1 MRYLILVSHGTFAP
15 GLHNALGMM
24 AGSDREDIRSTS
36 LLDGMDVDTFR
47 ANFAELVG
55 DITAEDEIILTAD
68 IIGGSP
74 LTTALEVLTEKGLL
88 GKTLAIGGMNLPLV
102 LTAAFADAET
112 PLEELE
118 QELTGE
124 AKDQIKRFDLGGDE
138 GCAGDD
144 LPGNGPKVCRF
155 QIPQQRVSVCQLK
168 HSPVILIGKFF
179 IDLEPGDFFRG
190 GIQRETVC
198 VQRRRKLRVLF
209 LRGQYFLMPL
219 HLTAPFLP
227 SP

>member
-1 MRYLILVSHGTFAP
+1 MCSIQRFPKMNGRFDCPASLAWKP
-15 GLHNALGMM
+15 ANALGMM

-47 ANFAELVG
+47 ANFTELVG

-74 LTTALEVLTEKGLL
+74 LTTALDVLTEKGLL

-102 LTAAFADAET
+102 LTAAFADADT
-112 PLEELE
+112 SLEELE

-138 GCAGDD
+138 DD
-144 LPGNGPKVCRF
+144 D
-155 QIPQQRVSVCQLK
+155 I
-168 HSPVILIGKFF
+168 
-179 IDLEPGDFFRG
+179 
-190 GIQRETVC
+190 
-198 VQRRRKLRVLF
+198 
-209 LRGQYFLMPL
+209 
-219 HLTAPFLP
+219 
-227 SP
+227 

>member
-15 GLHNALGMM
+15 GLHNALGMV

-36 LLDGMDVDTFR
+36 LLDGRDVDTFR
-47 ANFAELVG
+47 VNFAELVM

-74 LTTALEVLTEKGLL
+74 LTTALDVLTEKGLL

-112 PLEELE
+112 PLDELE

-138 GCAGDD
+138 DD
-144 LPGNGPKVCRF
+144 D
-155 QIPQQRVSVCQLK
+155 I
-168 HSPVILIGKFF
+168 
-179 IDLEPGDFFRG
+179 
-190 GIQRETVC
+190 
-198 VQRRRKLRVLF
+198 
-209 LRGQYFLMPL
+209 
-219 HLTAPFLP
+219 
-227 SP
+227 

>member
-15 GLHNALGMM
+15 GLQNALGMM

-47 ANFAELVG
+47 ANFTELVG

-74 LTTALEVLTEKGLL
+74 LTTALDVLTEKGLL

-102 LTAAFADAET
+102 LTAAFADADT
-112 PLEELE
+112 SLEELE

-138 GCAGDD
+138 DD
-144 LPGNGPKVCRF
+144 D
-155 QIPQQRVSVCQLK
+155 I
-168 HSPVILIGKFF
+168 
-179 IDLEPGDFFRG
+179 
-190 GIQRETVC
+190 
-198 VQRRRKLRVLF
+198 
-209 LRGQYFLMPL
+209 
-219 HLTAPFLP
+219 
-227 SP
+227 

>member
-74 LTTALEVLTEKGLL
+74 LTTALDVLTEKGLL
-88 GKTLAIGGMNLPLV
+88 ARTLAIGGMNLPLV

-138 GCAGDD
+138 DD
-144 LPGNGPKVCRF
+144 D
-155 QIPQQRVSVCQLK
+155 I
-168 HSPVILIGKFF
+168 
-179 IDLEPGDFFRG
+179 
-190 GIQRETVC
+190 
-198 VQRRRKLRVLF
+198 
-209 LRGQYFLMPL
+209 
-219 HLTAPFLP
+219 
-227 SP
+227 

>member
-1 MRYLILVSHGTFAP
+1 MRDLILVSHGTFAP

-24 AGSDREDIRSTS
+24 AGSDREDIRSTR

-47 ANFAELVG
+47 ANFTELVG

-74 LTTALEVLTEKGLL
+74 LTTALDVLTEKGLL

-102 LTAAFADAET
+102 LTAAFADADT

-138 GCAGDD
+138 DD
-144 LPGNGPKVCRF
+144 D
-155 QIPQQRVSVCQLK
+155 I
-168 HSPVILIGKFF
+168 
-179 IDLEPGDFFRG
+179 
-190 GIQRETVC
+190 
-198 VQRRRKLRVLF
+198 
-209 LRGQYFLMPL
+209 
-219 HLTAPFLP
+219 
-227 SP
+227 

>member
-74 LTTALEVLTEKGLL
+74 LTTALDVLTEKGLL
-88 GKTLAIGGMNLPLV
+88 ARTLAIGGMNLPLV
-102 LTAAFADAET
+102 LTAAFADADT
-112 PLEELE
+112 PLDALE
-118 QELTGE
+118 AELTGE
-124 AKDQIKRFDLGGDE
+124 AKDQIKRFTLGGDE
-138 GCAGDD
+138 DD
-144 LPGNGPKVCRF
+144 D
-155 QIPQQRVSVCQLK
+155 I
-168 HSPVILIGKFF
+168 
-179 IDLEPGDFFRG
+179 
-190 GIQRETVC
+190 
-198 VQRRRKLRVLF
+198 
-209 LRGQYFLMPL
+209 
-219 HLTAPFLP
+219 
-227 SP
+227 

>member
-47 ANFAELVG
+47 ANFDELVG

-74 LTTALEVLTEKGLL
+74 LITALDVLTQKGLL

-112 PLEELE
+112 PLDELE

-138 GCAGDD
+138 DD
-144 LPGNGPKVCRF
+144 D
-155 QIPQQRVSVCQLK
+155 I
-168 HSPVILIGKFF
+168 
-179 IDLEPGDFFRG
+179 
-190 GIQRETVC
+190 
-198 VQRRRKLRVLF
+198 
-209 LRGQYFLMPL
+209 
-219 HLTAPFLP
+219 
-227 SP
+227 

>member
-47 ANFAELVG
+47 ANFAELVK
-55 DITAEDEIILTAD
+55 DITPEDEIILTAD

-74 LTTALEVLTEKGLL
+74 LTTALDVLTEKSLL

-112 PLEELE
+112 PLDELE

-124 AKDQIKRFDLGGDE
+124 AKDQIKRFDLSGDE
-138 GCAGDD
+138 DD
-144 LPGNGPKVCRF
+144 D
-155 QIPQQRVSVCQLK
+155 I
-168 HSPVILIGKFF
+168 
-179 IDLEPGDFFRG
+179 
-190 GIQRETVC
+190 
-198 VQRRRKLRVLF
+198 
-209 LRGQYFLMPL
+209 
-219 HLTAPFLP
+219 
-227 SP
+227 

>member
-15 GLHNALGMM
+15 GLYNALGMM

-47 ANFAELVG
+47 ANFAELVQ
-55 DITAEDEIILTAD
+55 DITPEDEIILTAD

-74 LTTALEVLTEKGLL
+74 LTTALDVLTEKGLL

-124 AKDQIKRFDLGGDE
+124 AKDQIKRFALGGDE
-138 GCAGDD
+138 DD
-144 LPGNGPKVCRF
+144 D
-155 QIPQQRVSVCQLK
+155 I
-168 HSPVILIGKFF
+168 
-179 IDLEPGDFFRG
+179 
-190 GIQRETVC
+190 
-198 VQRRRKLRVLF
+198 
-209 LRGQYFLMPL
+209 
-219 HLTAPFLP
+219 
-227 SP
+227 

>member
-47 ANFAELVG
+47 ANFTELVG

-74 LTTALEVLTEKGLL
+74 LTTALDVLTEKGLL
-88 GKTLAIGGMNLPLV
+88 AHTLAIGGMNLPLV
-102 LTAAFADAET
+102 LTAAFADADT

-124 AKDQIKRFDLGGDE
+124 AKAQIKRFALGGDE
-138 GCAGDD
+138 ADD
-144 LPGNGPKVCRF
+144 
-155 QIPQQRVSVCQLK
+155 I
-168 HSPVILIGKFF
+168 
-179 IDLEPGDFFRG
+179 
-190 GIQRETVC
+190 
-198 VQRRRKLRVLF
+198 
-209 LRGQYFLMPL
+209 
-219 HLTAPFLP
+219 
-227 SP
+227 

>member
-55 DITAEDEIILTAD
+55 DITPEDEILLTAD

-74 LTTALEVLTEKGLL
+74 LTTALDVLTEKGLL

-102 LTAAFADAET
+102 LTAAFADADT
-112 PLEELE
+112 PLDELE
-118 QELTGE
+118 AELTGE
-124 AKDQIKRFDLGGDE
+124 AKDQIKRFALGGDE
-138 GCAGDD
+138 DD
-144 LPGNGPKVCRF
+144 D
-155 QIPQQRVSVCQLK
+155 I
-168 HSPVILIGKFF
+168 
-179 IDLEPGDFFRG
+179 
-190 GIQRETVC
+190 
-198 VQRRRKLRVLF
+198 
-209 LRGQYFLMPL
+209 
-219 HLTAPFLP
+219 
-227 SP
+227 

>member
-47 ANFAELVG
+47 ANFTELVG

-74 LTTALEVLTEKGLL
+74 LTTALDVLTEKGLL
-88 GKTLAIGGMNLPLV
+88 AHTRAIGGMNLPLV
-102 LTAAFADAET
+102 LTAAFADADT

-138 GCAGDD
+138 DD
-144 LPGNGPKVCRF
+144 D
-155 QIPQQRVSVCQLK
+155 I
-168 HSPVILIGKFF
+168 
-179 IDLEPGDFFRG
+179 
-190 GIQRETVC
+190 
-198 VQRRRKLRVLF
+198 
-209 LRGQYFLMPL
+209 
-219 HLTAPFLP
+219 
-227 SP
+227 

>member
-55 DITAEDEIILTAD
+55 DITPKDEIILTAD

-74 LTTALEVLTEKGLL
+74 LTTALDVLTEKGLL

-102 LTAAFADAET
+102 LTAAFADADT
-112 PLEELE
+112 PLDELE
-118 QELTGE
+118 AELTGE
-124 AKDQIKRFDLGGDE
+124 AKDQIKRFALGGDE
-138 GCAGDD
+138 DD
-144 LPGNGPKVCRF
+144 D
-155 QIPQQRVSVCQLK
+155 I
-168 HSPVILIGKFF
+168 
-179 IDLEPGDFFRG
+179 
-190 GIQRETVC
+190 
-198 VQRRRKLRVLF
+198 
-209 LRGQYFLMPL
+209 
-219 HLTAPFLP
+219 
-227 SP
+227 

>member
-47 ANFAELVG
+47 ANFAELLG
-55 DITAEDEIILTAD
+55 DITPEDEIILTAD

-74 LTTALEVLTEKGLL
+74 LTTALDVLTEKGLL

-102 LTAAFADAET
+102 LTAAFADADT
-112 PLEELE
+112 PLEKLE

-138 GCAGDD
+138 DD
-144 LPGNGPKVCRF
+144 D
-155 QIPQQRVSVCQLK
+155 I
-168 HSPVILIGKFF
+168 
-179 IDLEPGDFFRG
+179 
-190 GIQRETVC
+190 
-198 VQRRRKLRVLF
+198 
-209 LRGQYFLMPL
+209 
-219 HLTAPFLP
+219 
-227 SP
+227 

>member
-24 AGSDREDIRSTS
+24 AGSNREDIRSTS

-74 LTTALEVLTEKGLL
+74 LTTALDVLTEKGLL

-138 GCAGDD
+138 DD
-144 LPGNGPKVCRF
+144 D
-155 QIPQQRVSVCQLK
+155 I
-168 HSPVILIGKFF
+168 
-179 IDLEPGDFFRG
+179 
-190 GIQRETVC
+190 
-198 VQRRRKLRVLF
+198 
-209 LRGQYFLMPL
+209 
-219 HLTAPFLP
+219 
-227 SP
+227 

>member
-24 AGSDREDIRSTS
+24 VGSDREDIRSTS

-74 LTTALEVLTEKGLL
+74 LTTALDVLTEKGLL

-138 GCAGDD
+138 DD
-144 LPGNGPKVCRF
+144 D
-155 QIPQQRVSVCQLK
+155 I
-168 HSPVILIGKFF
+168 
-179 IDLEPGDFFRG
+179 
-190 GIQRETVC
+190 
-198 VQRRRKLRVLF
+198 
-209 LRGQYFLMPL
+209 
-219 HLTAPFLP
+219 
-227 SP
+227 

>member
-47 ANFAELVG
+47 ANFAELVS

-74 LTTALEVLTEKGLL
+74 LTTALDVLTEKGLL
-88 GKTLAIGGMNLPLV
+88 AHTLAIGGMNLPLV

-112 PLEELE
+112 PLDELE

-138 GCAGDD
+138 DD
-144 LPGNGPKVCRF
+144 D
-155 QIPQQRVSVCQLK
+155 I
-168 HSPVILIGKFF
+168 
-179 IDLEPGDFFRG
+179 
-190 GIQRETVC
+190 
-198 VQRRRKLRVLF
+198 
-209 LRGQYFLMPL
+209 
-219 HLTAPFLP
+219 
-227 SP
+227 

>member
-47 ANFAELVG
+47 AKFAELVQ
-55 DITAEDEIILTAD
+55 DITPEDEIILTAD

-74 LTTALEVLTEKGLL
+74 LTTALDVLTEKGLL

-112 PLEELE
+112 PLDEME

-138 GCAGDD
+138 DD
-144 LPGNGPKVCRF
+144 D
-155 QIPQQRVSVCQLK
+155 I
-168 HSPVILIGKFF
+168 
-179 IDLEPGDFFRG
+179 
-190 GIQRETVC
+190 
-198 VQRRRKLRVLF
+198 
-209 LRGQYFLMPL
+209 
-219 HLTAPFLP
+219 
-227 SP
+227 

>member
-55 DITAEDEIILTAD
+55 DITPEDEIILTAD

-74 LTTALEVLTEKGLL
+74 LTTALDVLTEKGLL

-102 LTAAFADAET
+102 LTAAFADADT
-112 PLEELE
+112 PLDELE
-118 QELTGE
+118 AGLTGE
-124 AKDQIKRFDLGGDE
+124 AKDQIKRFALGSDE
-138 GCAGDD
+138 DD
-144 LPGNGPKVCRF
+144 D
-155 QIPQQRVSVCQLK
+155 I
-168 HSPVILIGKFF
+168 
-179 IDLEPGDFFRG
+179 
-190 GIQRETVC
+190 
-198 VQRRRKLRVLF
+198 
-209 LRGQYFLMPL
+209 
-219 HLTAPFLP
+219 
-227 SP
+227 

>member
-68 IIGGSP
+68 IIGGSL
-74 LTTALEVLTEKGLL
+74 LTTALDVLTEKGLL

-102 LTAAFADAET
+102 LTAAFADADT

-138 GCAGDD
+138 DD
-144 LPGNGPKVCRF
+144 D
-155 QIPQQRVSVCQLK
+155 I
-168 HSPVILIGKFF
+168 
-179 IDLEPGDFFRG
+179 
-190 GIQRETVC
+190 
-198 VQRRRKLRVLF
+198 
-209 LRGQYFLMPL
+209 
-219 HLTAPFLP
+219 
-227 SP
+227 

>member
-74 LTTALEVLTEKGLL
+74 LTTALDVLTEKGLL

-102 LTAAFADAET
+102 LTAAFADADT

-124 AKDQIKRFDLGGDE
+124 AKDQIKLFDLGGDE
-138 GCAGDD
+138 DD
-144 LPGNGPKVCRF
+144 D
-155 QIPQQRVSVCQLK
+155 I
-168 HSPVILIGKFF
+168 
-179 IDLEPGDFFRG
+179 
-190 GIQRETVC
+190 
-198 VQRRRKLRVLF
+198 
-209 LRGQYFLMPL
+209 
-219 HLTAPFLP
+219 
-227 SP
+227 

>member
-55 DITAEDEIILTAD
+55 DITPEDEIILTAD

-74 LTTALEVLTEKGLL
+74 LTTALDVLTEKGLL

-102 LTAAFADAET
+102 LTAAFADADT
-112 PLEELE
+112 PLDELE
-118 QELTGE
+118 AELTGE
-124 AKDQIKRFDLGGDE
+124 AKDQIKRFVLGGDE
-138 GCAGDD
+138 DD
-144 LPGNGPKVCRF
+144 D
-155 QIPQQRVSVCQLK
+155 I
-168 HSPVILIGKFF
+168 
-179 IDLEPGDFFRG
+179 
-190 GIQRETVC
+190 
-198 VQRRRKLRVLF
+198 
-209 LRGQYFLMPL
+209 
-219 HLTAPFLP
+219 
-227 SP
+227 

>member
-55 DITAEDEIILTAD
+55 DITPEDEIILTAD

-74 LTTALEVLTEKGLL
+74 LTTALDVLTEKVLL

-102 LTAAFADAET
+102 LTAAFADADT
-112 PLEELE
+112 PLDELE
-118 QELTGE
+118 AELTGE
-124 AKDQIKRFDLGGDE
+124 AKDQIKRFALGGDE
-138 GCAGDD
+138 DD
-144 LPGNGPKVCRF
+144 D
-155 QIPQQRVSVCQLK
+155 I
-168 HSPVILIGKFF
+168 
-179 IDLEPGDFFRG
+179 
-190 GIQRETVC
+190 
-198 VQRRRKLRVLF
+198 
-209 LRGQYFLMPL
+209 
-219 HLTAPFLP
+219 
-227 SP
+227 

>member
-47 ANFAELVG
+47 ANFTELVG

-74 LTTALEVLTEKGLL
+74 LTTALDVLTEKGLL
-88 GKTLAIGGMNLPLV
+88 AHTLAIGGMNLPLV
-102 LTAAFADAET
+102 LTAAFADADT

-138 GCAGDD
+138 DD
-144 LPGNGPKVCRF
+144 D
-155 QIPQQRVSVCQLK
+155 I
-168 HSPVILIGKFF
+168 
-179 IDLEPGDFFRG
+179 
-190 GIQRETVC
+190 
-198 VQRRRKLRVLF
+198 
-209 LRGQYFLMPL
+209 
-219 HLTAPFLP
+219 
-227 SP
+227 

>member
-1 MRYLILVSHGTFAP
+1 MLNKQEKRERKMRYLILVSHGTFAP
-15 GLHNALGMM
+15 GLHNALGMV

-47 ANFAELVG
+47 ANFAELVQ
-55 DITAEDEIILTAD
+55 DITPEDEIILTAD

-74 LTTALEVLTEKGLL
+74 LTTALDVLTEKGLL

-138 GCAGDD
+138 DD
-144 LPGNGPKVCRF
+144 D
-155 QIPQQRVSVCQLK
+155 I
-168 HSPVILIGKFF
+168 
-179 IDLEPGDFFRG
+179 
-190 GIQRETVC
+190 
-198 VQRRRKLRVLF
+198 
-209 LRGQYFLMPL
+209 
-219 HLTAPFLP
+219 
-227 SP
+227 

>member
-1 MRYLILVSHGTFAP
+1 MRYLILDSHGTFAP

-47 ANFAELVG
+47 ANFTELVG

-74 LTTALEVLTEKGLL
+74 LTTALDVLTEKGLL

-138 GCAGDD
+138 DD
-144 LPGNGPKVCRF
+144 D
-155 QIPQQRVSVCQLK
+155 I
-168 HSPVILIGKFF
+168 
-179 IDLEPGDFFRG
+179 
-190 GIQRETVC
+190 
-198 VQRRRKLRVLF
+198 
-209 LRGQYFLMPL
+209 
-219 HLTAPFLP
+219 
-227 SP
+227 

>member
-47 ANFAELVG
+47 ANFAELVQ
-55 DITAEDEIILTAD
+55 DITPEDEIILTAD

-74 LTTALEVLTEKGLL
+74 LTTALDVLTEKGLL
-88 GKTLAIGGMNLPLV
+88 GKTLAIGGMNLLLV

-112 PLEELE
+112 PLDEME

-138 GCAGDD
+138 DD
-144 LPGNGPKVCRF
+144 D
-155 QIPQQRVSVCQLK
+155 I
-168 HSPVILIGKFF
+168 
-179 IDLEPGDFFRG
+179 
-190 GIQRETVC
+190 
-198 VQRRRKLRVLF
+198 
-209 LRGQYFLMPL
+209 
-219 HLTAPFLP
+219 
-227 SP
+227 